1 MEQTIVDTRKKILY
15 RDYAHHSS
23 VMKRFLIPV
32 ALGGFL
38 AGVVV
43 PSFATTSTETVHLTP
58 EQSLFIQ
65 DLDDAL
71 GTKFHTLAETTAAVP
86 FLQTAKIFC
95 GNPSLTNQVVEASGK
110 MKAEMQYA
118 LNRFDSAFCS

>member
-1 MEQTIVDTRKKILY
+1 
-15 RDYAHHSS
+15 
-23 VMKRFLIPV
+23 MKSKLIPV
-32 ALGGFL
+32 ALCGFL

-43 PSFATTSTETVHLTP
+43 PSFATTSRETVHLTP

-65 DLDDAL
+65 NLDDAM

-95 GNPSLTNQVVEASGK
+95 GNPSLTNQVVESSGK
-110 MKAEMQYA
+110 RKAEMQYA
-118 LNRFDSAFCS
+118 LNRFDSAFCG

>member
-1 MEQTIVDTRKKILY
+1 
-15 RDYAHHSS
+15 
-23 VMKRFLIPV
+23 MKYKLIPV
-32 ALGGFL
+32 ALCGFL

-43 PSFATTSTETVHLTP
+43 PSFATTSRDMVHLTP
-58 EQSLFIQ
+58 EQSMFVQ
-65 DLDDAL
+65 DLDDAM
-71 GTKFHTLAETTAAVP
+71 GTKFHSLAETPTGAP

-95 GNPSLTNQVVEASGK
+95 GNPPLTNQVVKASGK